1 MMDAPSATTSPSEDD
16 ELLARLQSQFGDLDL
31 SNLLVDGTQVGD
43 DAPQEHNHEESEES
57 SLAEPSAEELELWQ
71 RAQFAQGQKQ
81 LELKKDHE
89 AHSVVERRRVQLRQG
104 RQDEEEGWEQVAPLP
119 DLKNQSSVF
128 FPSCDALGNEIVG
141 VHPMLQKLSE
151 GDSEILGT
159 SWSRLYSSVD
169 GDGLSCSN
177 LVETLRGYPGPTVM
191 LIGAVPSLSKS
202 MISSSSHPS
211 SPRTRMPSLS
221 TTTMGFYTT
230 SPWIESHLMTGTTE
244 SFLFAMNEEKQD
256 VQFFHPRQQGQPV
269 MYCHP
274 STYHPSTRHMLVTQG
289 GNSTA
294 TRDGLVHG
302 IGIGGSPSQP
312 RLHLTES
319 LEECRAM
326 DYCPLFE
333 GGDLMLGAGK
343 NSLNYFDVEC
353 IEVWAVGGDEWI
365 ADSLQARQRQRSI
378 LQATQQKARK
388 IDKAQ
393 FYRDFQAGLLGSH
406 QPHHHQLFSHMEHT
420 ANRCDF

>member
-1 MMDAPSATTSPSEDD
+1 MDVTSPSEE
-16 ELLARLQSQFGDLDL
+16 ELLARLKSQFGDLDL
-31 SNLLVDGTQVGD
+31 SNLLSNVPIEGNLEHEGN
-43 DAPQEHNHEESEES
+43 QEAESEES
-57 SLAEPSAEELELWQ
+57 SLAEVSPEELEMWQ
-71 RAQFAQGQKQ
+71 QAQFAQGQRQ
-81 LELKKDHE
+81 LELKKDQA
-89 AHSVVERRRVQLRQG
+89 AHSAVQRRRVLLRKG
-104 RQDEEEGWEQVAPLP
+104 RQDEEDGWERVAPLP
-119 DLKNQSSVF
+119 DLKNQASIF

-141 VHPMLQKLSE
+141 VHPLLQKLSG

-177 LVETLRGYPGPTVM
+177 LVETLRGYTGPTIM
-191 LIGAVPSLSKS
+191 LIGAVPSVSKT
-202 MISSSSHPS
+202 MTSSRINPS
-211 SPRTRMPSLS
+211 SPRTKMTTTTT

-230 SPWIESHLMTGTTE
+230 SPWIESQLMTGTTE

-256 VQFFHPRQQGQPV
+256 IHFFHPRQKGQPV

-274 STYHPSTRHMLVTQG
+274 STYHASTRHVLTQG
-289 GNSTA
+289 GNA
-294 TRDGLVHG
+294 MAKRDGLVHG

-326 DYCPLFE
+326 DYCPLFD

-343 NSLNYFDVEC
+343 DSLNYFDVEC

-393 FYRDFQAGLLGSH
+393 FYMDFQAGLLGSH
-406 QPHHHQLFSHMEHT
+406 QQQQHHQLFSHLEHT